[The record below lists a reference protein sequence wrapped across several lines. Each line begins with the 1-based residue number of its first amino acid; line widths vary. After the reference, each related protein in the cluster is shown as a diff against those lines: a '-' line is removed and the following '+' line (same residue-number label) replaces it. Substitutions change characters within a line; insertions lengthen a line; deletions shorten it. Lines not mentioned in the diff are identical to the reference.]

1 MSALT
6 ANIAVAAAI
15 ALFGVSLLL
24 LAIGVVS
31 YTRLRNGRLFWVCV
45 AFLVMAAQGLYLTV
59 LAYQNRAA
67 IASGDWSFTGLTVVN
82 LGIVLALY
90 LAVLKR

>member
-1 MSALT
+1 MSAFG
-6 ANIAVAAAI
+6 ANVAVAAAVI
-15 ALFGVSLLL
+15 LSGISLLL

-31 YTRLRNGRLFWVCV
+31 YTRLRHGRLLWVCI
-45 AFLVMAAQGLYLTV
+45 AFLVMAVQGAYLTV
-59 LAYQNRAA
+59 LSYRDRSA
-67 IASGDWSFTGLTVVN
+67 IADGDLSLAGLTGVN